1 MVEPA
6 DIEEDDEDEPDATVV
21 VVEDAPVEASFDEL
35 LSKSRLEEGDDE
47 DDDSVL
53 EMTREER
60 LESLAIRAV
69 PKQANEFVCSNCH
82 LVKNNS
88 QLADKKRGL
97 CKDCV

>member
-6 DIEEDDEDEPDATVV
+6 DIEDDDEDETEATVV
-21 VVEDAPVEASFDEL
+21 VVEGAPVEASFDEL
-35 LSKSRLEEGDDE
+35 LSKSRLEESEDE

-88 QLADKKRGL
+88 QLSDRKRGL